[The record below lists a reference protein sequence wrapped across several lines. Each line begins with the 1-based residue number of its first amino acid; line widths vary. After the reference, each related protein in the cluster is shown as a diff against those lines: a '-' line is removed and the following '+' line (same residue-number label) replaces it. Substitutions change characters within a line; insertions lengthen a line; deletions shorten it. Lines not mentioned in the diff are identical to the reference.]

1 MASAPLYAMMTCAG
15 SCAGACATSAIC
27 KLCSCSCVLPQ
38 KLTSVF
44 YFAILMVFGL
54 TACIGRF
61 DGGDI
66 FLGFGYNATEA
77 SMIGKITH
85 ASSSSI
91 FDYWNNRFT
100 CAKARPGDII
110 ICCANEC
117 SGVWWVYRCSFVLCL
132 FFASLLCAPRF
143 FFPSAMAE
151 EEDPVLKGLEG
162 KVS

>member
-1 MASAPLYAMMTCAG
+1 M
-15 SCAGACATSAIC
+15 
-27 KLCSCSCVLPQ
+27 LPQ

-143 FFPSAMAE
+143 FFPSAHRPPPPTPLLARAHR
-151 EEDPVLKGLEG
+151 PRLPRRGAL
-162 KVS
+162 SLSPSLAAC